1 MLRVCTTLC
10 SLLGAGG
17 GGRRVRGLRVPQ
29 DPPDRPTVASAPGVS
44 PRWALREIRERPIGR
59 CSPQSPGHAQPQR
72 NSGRGHVRGALAMA
86 PAFWLLNIT
95 GGTDLLGSGKP
106 PRPNSDV
113 PDGRAI
119 PERAWSAQRCRG
131 PPTPPCLQGGW
142 DPLCSLRP
150 SLGLTEGA
158 LRKSGRP
165 LALPLE
171 NDHRPG
177 VGAWKT
183 TAL

>member
-1 MLRVCTTLC
+1 MLRACATLC

-17 GGRRVRGLRVPQ
+17 GVFGGSGCRRTHPNAPLSLPPLPCPPAGPLGRFRNGPLAGALLNPQ
-29 DPPDRPTVASAPGVS
+29 DMPSRSVTV
-44 PRWALREIRERPIGR
+44 
-59 CSPQSPGHAQPQR
+59 
-72 NSGRGHVRGALAMA
+72 AMA
-86 PAFWLLNIT
+86 PAFWSLNIT
-95 GGTDLLGSGKP
+95 GGTDLLGGGKP
-106 PRPNSDV
+106 PRPDSDV

-119 PERAWSAQRCRG
+119 PERAWSAQRRRG
-131 PPTPPCLQGGW
+131 PPTPRCLQGGW
-142 DPLCSLRP
+142 DPLCTLRP